1 MTQDLTDLCL
11 IDKDTLRDIDMVYV
25 WALESARF
33 EMHRD
38 RASQESVVA
47 VNTKAEAVLA
57 KIEKALAQDLSGMR
71 LVAPPPQTDDELFKS
86 PWYEFARD
94 AYYDMGNGY
103 AHPRVHAAF
112 ARQIFWELPAAPG
125 LETEEPKA

>member
-1 MTQDLTDLCL
+1 MTQDLKDLCL
-11 IDKDTLRDIDMVYV
+11 IKKSSLNR
-25 WALESARF
+25 LARAYNY
-33 EMHRD
+33 EYGVDDDDAM
-38 RASQESVVA
+38 Q
-47 VNTKAEAVLA
+47 
-57 KIEKALAQDLSGMR
+57 ALAQDLSGMR

-86 PWYEFARD
+86 PWYEFAKE

-112 ARQIFWELPAAPG
+112 ARQIFLKLPAAPG

>member
-1 MTQDLTDLCL
+1 MTQDLKDLCL
-11 IDKDTLRDIDMVYV
+11 IDKS
-25 WALESARF
+25 ALLHMQKIVQANKAYT
-33 EMHRD
+33 
-38 RASQESVVA
+38 ASNKWVLPFVK
-47 VNTKAEAVLA
+47 KA
-57 KIEKALAQDLSGMR
+57 IAQDLSGMR

-86 PWYEFARD
+86 PWYEFAKE

-112 ARQIFWELPAAPG
+112 ARQIFLKLPAAPG